1 MAPSPHNHSIDCS
14 SPSPMEGTST
24 KRCNKNN
31 NNTLVFSRRSTKSHE
46 KEVDQ
51 AEIQPITKYLSSF
64 DVASP
69 KGTDVHVEEHQS
81 VVTAEDDSGSEDLEA
96 GKEADK
102 GRNINMKRCSSKR
115 VMIAFF
121 AVICFVIALTVG
133 LVYAFHFQ
141 YANASPSHQQSNNS
155 GIGDNALYPTTQD
168 QEDIVSAGSHQGD
181 NGSPSISNPLVE
193 NKPPVTDVKQTD
205 IPPLTHPA
213 LDKFNKTTTLEDDGN
228 GTDVTTTQPPHK
240 YELFEWPE
248 LVGMPAKQAKHWLQE
263 QYGKDAYDIIILDQ
277 NSPVTKDLRLNRIRL
292 FVNDDGVIVEIP
304 RTG

>member
-1 MAPSPHNHSIDCS
+1 MAPSPQNHSIDCS

-24 KRCNKNN
+24 KTINENN
-31 NNTLVFSRRSTKSHE
+31 NNTNRHE
-46 KEVDQ
+46 KELEQ

-64 DVASP
+64 VVASP

-96 GKEADK
+96 GREADK
-102 GRNINMKRCSSKR
+102 GRNISNKHCSSNR
-115 VMIAFF
+115 VVIAFV
-121 AVICFVIALTVG
+121 AIICFVIALTVG
-133 LVYAFHFQ
+133 LVYAFQ
-141 YANASPSHQQSNNS
+141 YAKGSPSHQQSNNS

-168 QEDIVSAGSHQGD
+168 QDIVGAGSHQGD
-181 NGSPSISNPLVE
+181 NGFPSIRNPLVE
-193 NKPPVTDVKQTD
+193 NKPPVTDVKHTE
-205 IPPLTHPA
+205 IPPLKHPA
-213 LDKFNKTTTLEDDGN
+213 LDDEFNKTTTLEDDGN
-228 GTDVTTTQPPHK
+228 GTDVTTTQPPYK

-263 QYGKDAYDIIILDQ
+263 QYGEDAYDIIILDQ